1 MLNEQQLRNLSML
14 LVNCEFLCRNENL
27 LYSTNTVMHIFFFL
41 YIFISTYLHL
51 SLDRLLSE
59 RINADLL
66 ILTKKSIVRYSGT
79 GIQMKD
85 RLFSMYEFNLS
96 QKCLKSR
103 LLLDIWIIN
112 WSLFF
117 NIILNFWKANYS
129 LFKNNL

>member
-41 YIFISTYLHL
+41 YIFISTYLNL

-96 QKCLKSR
+96 QKWLKSR